1 MAWPSWDTQKMYIKD
16 AIANSENIFS
26 ATEGYP
32 DLYSTQMHN
41 LGKAILKYAKQEIE
55 RKLRRVTQR

>member
-1 MAWPSWDTQKMYIKD
+1 MYIKD

-55 RKLRRVTQR
+55 RKLRRVIHR